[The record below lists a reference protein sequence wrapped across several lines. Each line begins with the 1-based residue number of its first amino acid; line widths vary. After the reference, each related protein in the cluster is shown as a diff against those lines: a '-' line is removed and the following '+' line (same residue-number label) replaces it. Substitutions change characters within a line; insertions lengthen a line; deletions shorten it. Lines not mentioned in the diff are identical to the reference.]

1 MVSNTKKFILL
12 QSIAYMALVKSEN
25 NQSFNKQLNMTNIDK
40 NKLHNIFVINRLY
53 TIHKDIRLHIIFND
67 NTKDNTNKNT
77 PHDPQSNYSQQALKD
92 NCNYLVL
99 G

>member
-40 NKLHNIFVINRLY
+40 NKLHTIFNIKRLY
-53 TIHKDIRLHIIFND
+53 TIDKDIRLHIIFND
-67 NTKDNTNKNT
+67 NTKHNTVKNIHT
-77 PHDPQSNYSQQALKD
+77 WNSKKLQSVSLKR
-92 NCNYLVL
+92 
-99 G
+99 